1 MHLRAHDLA
10 LSFPLRARP
19 GGHAEFAGLHGKLG
33 GRVEGGEGHRRVLA
47 LDGVSLDLRQG
58 DRLAIIGHNGAGKST
73 LLRVLAGIYH
83 PQRGYVDAS
92 HPVSGLFN
100 ISFGFRQEATGYR
113 NIVLKGLIAGRTRA
127 QIERALPEIVE
138 FTGLGPYLDMPL
150 RTYSQGMSMRL
161 AFAIATAFSSDILV
175 MDEWIGA
182 GDAAFREKVVARM
195 NSFVEAAHI
204 LVVASHSAG
213 LLKRIATRAIW
224 MEGGRIRAFGAPTD
238 LIEEYEADAKE
249 ELRRAT
255 PPIDTSLIE
264 FRARNIAPGTAEIA
278 WDVRESGAKHVEIV
292 VRRLDGREVH
302 WMRGGHAGKQ
312 KTGPW
317 VQPGMEFRLVAMGT
331 DEVLA
336 TIVAGEEEAGE
347 AVAPAPVV
355 PMAGRA
361 IDLSRIDFRL
371 RNVAPRTV
379 EVSWDLRESGAD
391 DVQVVVTRLDG
402 SEVRWI
408 RGGRMG
414 REVTGAWVRAGM
426 AFRLVASDSNDVL
439 ARVVAG
445 ETESGEIEHS

>member
-1 MHLRAHDLA
+1 MHLRAHDLS
-10 LSFPLRARP
+10 LSFPLRARR
-19 GGHAEFAGLHGKLG
+19 GGHAEFAGLRGKLG

-47 LDGVSLDLRQG
+47 LDGVNLDLRQG
-58 DRLAIIGHNGAGKST
+58 ERLAIIGHNGAGKST

-113 NIVLKGLIAGRTRA
+113 NIVLKGLIAGKTRA
-127 QIERALPEIVE
+127 EIDRALPEIVE

-204 LVVASHSAG
+204 LVVASHSAA
-213 LLKRIATRAIW
+213 LLKRIATKAIW
-224 MEGGRIRAFGAPTD
+224 MEGGRIRAVGAPTD
-238 LIEEYEADAKE
+238 LIEEYEEEAKD
-249 ELRRAT
+249 ELRRST
-255 PPIDTSLIE
+255 PPIDKSLID
-264 FRARNIAPGTAEIA
+264 FSARNIAPGTAEIA
-278 WDVRESGAKHVEIV
+278 WDVRESGARHIEIV

-302 WMRGGHAGKQ
+302 WMRGGHSGKQ

-317 VQPGMEFRLVAMGT
+317 VQSGMEFQLVAMGT

-336 TIVAGEEEAGE
+336 TIVAGEAESGG
-347 AVAPAPVV
+347 AVHPSPVEPIV
-355 PMAGRA
+355 GRA
-361 IDLSRIDFRL
+361 VDLSRIDFQL

-379 EVSWDLRESGAD
+379 EVSWDLRDSGAE
-391 DVQVVVTRLDG
+391 DVQVVVTRPDG
-402 SEVRWI
+402 SEVNWT
-408 RGGRMG
+408 RGGRIG
-414 REVTGAWVRAGM
+414 RQVTEAWVRPGM
-426 AFRLVASDSNDVL
+426 AFHLVAPGTNEVL

-445 ETESGEIEHS
+445 ETETGEIEHS